1 MNKRTIAF
9 LFFLLLL
16 SSFMGAFIFNQWLN
30 SAPEII
36 VNQQAKDSFSIPILN
51 TSTKMY
57 SDVNFIEASQKSTP
71 SVVFIKTESQQYQ
84 RSSFFWGFDYDPF
97 GRIGKVASTGSGVI
111 ISENGY
117 IVTNHHVVKNADKI
131 EVVISDSKRNY
142 TAELVGADPSSDLA
156 LLKINSSNLLPIQ
169 FSNSDEVKIGEWVL
183 AVGNPFNLTSTVTA
197 GIVSAKGRNINI
209 VNNQFP
215 IESFIQTDAA
225 INPGNSGGALVN
237 LNGDLVGVNTAIAS
251 KTGSYVGYGFAIPS
265 NIVLKIIEDL
275 KNYGI
280 VQRAFIGIDVDDI
293 DGETADKL
301 GVSSGVLIMKL
312 NNRNEN
318 AANLL
323 KAGDIIVSF
332 DGKTIDA
339 KSTFDELLAFTR
351 PGDIVKLEF
360 IRNGEN
366 KTVDIILVN
375 NEGTIEKLKKQSV
388 LSDILGGEF
397 EKISK
402 LEKQTYKVNSGI
414 KVTNITNGRLRQMN
428 IPDGFIFIR
437 INNQSYESVSQL
449 IDKLENHVGQIRIEG
464 LSPSGSRQYLS
475 FTFR

>member
-131 EVVISDSKRNY
+131 EVVISNSKRNY

-388 LSDILGGEF
+388 HSDILGGEF